1 MSLDW
6 SRSDSLALGISA
18 LASLFGIAL
27 WPQLPAEVAVHFSGS
42 GTPDN
47 YVPKAVGVALLPAI
61 MLATLLVL
69 NVSTAVDPPSNP
81 QTGPVITVATT
92 AFLGAVHV
100 AVLAWNAGYPVPL
113 DGLLVGSLVFGALLV
128 GYTLWRE
135 GVSLG

>member
-18 LASLFGIAL
+18 LASLSGIAL

-47 YVPKAVGVALLPAI
+47 YVSKAIGVALLPAI

-69 NVSTAVDPPSNP
+69 NVSTASSSARSSSERCWW
-81 QTGPVITVATT
+81 GIRS
-92 AFLGAVHV
+92 GARGSRSDEPRRLIPV
-100 AVLAWNAGYPVPL
+100 AVTN
-113 DGLLVGSLVFGALLV
+113 
-128 GYTLWRE
+128 
-135 GVSLG
+135 